1 MGILTIE
8 SENNYL
14 KNQLQQHKLFVDN
27 KMAELKQYTRVDAD
41 VGFRGNNTIIL
52 TGVYNRKGYVHFYD
66 MGDVEFKNLV
76 EQLKYMKKSALIRNV
91 DAPPN
96 FIGNFDLLG

>member
-1 MGILTIE
+1 MKIINWLKRKLGILTIE

-41 VGFRGNNTIIL
+41 VGFRGIT
-52 TGVYNRKGYVHFYD
+52 
-66 MGDVEFKNLV
+66 
-76 EQLKYMKKSALIRNV
+76 QLS
-91 DAPPN
+91 
-96 FIGNFDLLG
+96 